1 MEALLNFLNGI
12 HPLSDGLQNYLFE
25 ILKTKELKKKDFLLK
40 AGHVCRNVCFIE
52 KGLLRC
58 FYTKADAEV
67 SSWFMKEGDVI
78 ISIESFYQQKE
89 SYESIQAIEDSIV
102 YFISYTE
109 LNYIY
114 KTFPEFNFIG
124 RVLTEKYYTLWAEQ
138 LYALRMQQATERYKW
153 LMDHH
158 PELILRVPAKY
169 IASYLG
175 IDETTLS
182 KIKNVRA
189 RIIS

>member
-1 MEALLNFLNGI
+1 METLFYLLNSI
-12 HPLSDGLQNYLFE
+12 QPMSDGLVNHLAQ
-25 ILKTKELKKKDFLLK
+25 ILKSRQLRKKEYLLK
-40 AGHVCRNVCFIE
+40 AGHICRVVGFIE

-58 FYTKADAEV
+58 FYVKGEVEV
-67 SSWFMKEGDVI
+67 STWFMKEFDVI

-89 SYESIQAIEDSIV
+89 SYESIQALEDTV
-102 YFISYTE
+102 LYYISYDE

-124 RVLTEKYYTLWAEQ
+124 RVLTEKYYTLWAQQ
-138 LYALRMQQATERYKW
+138 LYGLRMQQANERYKW
-153 LMDHH
+153 LMDNHA
-158 PELILRVPAKY
+158 ELILRVPAKY

-182 KIKNVRA
+182 KIKN
-189 RIIS
+189 IKIK

>member
-1 MEALLNFLNGI
+1 MEALLCFLNSI
-12 HPLSDGLQNYLFE
+12 YILSDELKDYLSE

-52 KGLLRC
+52 SGLLRC
-58 FYTKADAEV
+58 FYEKGENEV

-89 SYESIQAIEDSIV
+89 SYEAIQAIEDSSL
-102 YFISYTE
+102 YYISHEE

-124 RVLTEKYYTLWAEQ
+124 RVLTEKYYTLWAQQ
-138 LYALRMQQATERYKW
+138 LYALRMQQATERYRW
-153 LMDHH
+153 LMEHH

-182 KIKNVRA
+182 KIKNVR
-189 RIIS
+189 IK

>member
-1 MEALLNFLNGI
+1 MEALLYFLDSI
-12 HPLSDGLQNYLFE
+12 YPLSDGLKVHLFG
-25 ILKTKELKKKDFLLK
+25 ILKTKELRKKDFLLR

-52 KGLLRC
+52 SGLVRC
-58 FYTKADAEV
+58 FYAKGDNEV
-67 SSWFMKEGDVI
+67 TSWFMKEGDVI
-78 ISIESFYQQKE
+78 ISIESFYQQTE
-89 SYESIQAIEDSIV
+89 SYESIQAIEDSIL
-102 YFISYTE
+102 YYISYE
-109 LNYIY
+109 QLNYIY

-138 LYALRMQQATERYKW
+138 LYALRMQQASERYKW

-182 KIKNVRA
+182 KIKNVRVK
-189 RIIS
+189 